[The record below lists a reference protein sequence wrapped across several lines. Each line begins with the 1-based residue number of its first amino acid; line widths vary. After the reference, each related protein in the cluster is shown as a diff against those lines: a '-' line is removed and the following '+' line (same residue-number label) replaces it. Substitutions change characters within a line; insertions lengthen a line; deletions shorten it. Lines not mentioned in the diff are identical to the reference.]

1 MALKSGSWES
11 LQRKRRDKNG
21 TNRILKETFF
31 SEDSSPLV
39 MWPRFESFFMTF
51 FHVKKSLIWHKTVVS
66 HGHFLRYLVFP
77 VPKAFDRDGCNGENC
92 IRTFHGKYL
101 DGQWLSNPLPSL
113 PFNRFNRIAFLQTV
127 LKYDFGTK
135 NSIWTKSISLNL
147 GAKIH
152 AYKFSY
158 LNFQTTVEIL
168 EQCVSPVG
176 KKGPFFRLATT
187 NCFTYTIEV
196 FPRLL
201 SLFME
206 RKIRLGWKPIFSLF
220 WFSVEF
226 RYTEEYYYVSHSA
239 AKYRVSI
246 SPVGLEEASH
256 V

>member
-1 MALKSGSWES
+1 M
-11 LQRKRRDKNG
+11 
-21 TNRILKETFF
+21 
-31 SEDSSPLV
+31 
-39 MWPRFESFFMTF
+39 
-51 FHVKKSLIWHKTVVS
+51 VS

-220 WFSVEF
+220 LVFSGVQIYGVLLCITF
-226 RYTEEYYYVSHSA
+226 CG
-239 AKYRVSI
+239 KI
-246 SPVGLEEASH
+246 SSFYFPGWLGRSKSCISWRLGSSSLHTICVVL
-256 V
+256 VTLRR